1 MNVVFCKSI
10 LIGRWLMF
18 LPSAQDSSTDEA
30 PIFLEA
36 PRIAETNLS
45 EEDPDQEQRA
55 AGIGN
60 GTQEEETAQPQ
71 SSDNSIRQ
79 RHGPWMRL

>member
-1 MNVVFCKSI
+1 
-10 LIGRWLMF
+10 MF
-18 LPSAQDSSTDEA
+18 PPSAQDSSTDDA

-45 EEDPDQEQRA
+45 EEDPDQERRA

-60 GTQEEETAQPQ
+60 ETQEEETTQPQ
-71 SSDNSIRQ
+71 SSDSSVRQ